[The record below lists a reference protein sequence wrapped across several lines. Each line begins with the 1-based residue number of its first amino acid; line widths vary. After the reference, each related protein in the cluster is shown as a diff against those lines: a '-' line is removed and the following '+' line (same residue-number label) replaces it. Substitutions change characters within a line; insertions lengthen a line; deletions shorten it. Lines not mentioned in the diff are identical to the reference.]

1 MGQQTCQGLR
11 WGRVKLPDEE
21 QETREQRER
30 MFLGNGGN
38 FWPCILSPGPGAVLR
53 RASLAGR
60 RVDFLEQPGVA
71 GLGWTRW
78 PEGVLEVMR
87 AGVEASKAANSSSS
101 AVCAA
106 SFYGHTALNVPDLV

>member
-1 MGQQTCQGLR
+1 MALYPES
-11 WGRVKLPDEE
+11 WSGRSAEE
-21 QETREQRER
+21 
-30 MFLGNGGN
+30 N
-38 FWPCILSPGPGAVLR
+38 
-53 RASLAGR
+53 LAGR
-60 RVDFLEQPGVA
+60 SAGRFPGTAWCGFSQVRGGVLA